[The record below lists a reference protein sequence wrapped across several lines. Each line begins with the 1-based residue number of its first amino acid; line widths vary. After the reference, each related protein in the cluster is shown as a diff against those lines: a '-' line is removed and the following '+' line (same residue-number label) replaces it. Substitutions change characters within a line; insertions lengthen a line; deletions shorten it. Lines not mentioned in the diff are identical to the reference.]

1 MNRARTVDC
10 GSLRLVAILVW
21 DHGQQISAVSSGTGK
36 LCRVS
41 DDEEAFA
48 VRFKLQRSNDP
59 KQPYY
64 FEIQAA
70 GNYETLATSE
80 TYVSKADAQHAID
93 LIKSG
98 AAGATVVDV
107 T

>member
-1 MNRARTVDC
+1 MSTAAARPHTVVSWT
-10 GSLRLVAILVW
+10 GTPVPSLA
-21 DHGQQISAVSSGTGK
+21 
-36 LCRVS
+36 
-41 DDEEAFA
+41 DEEVFA
-48 VRFKLQRSNDP
+48 MRFKPQRSNDP

>member
-1 MNRARTVDC
+1 VHTVRPL
-10 GSLRLVAILVW
+10 GEPVR
-21 DHGQQISAVSSGTGK
+21 SAPRSEPAQDKEGDK
-36 LCRVS
+36 M
-41 DDEEAFA
+41 
-48 VRFKLQRSNDP
+48 RFKLQRSQDSS
-59 KQPYY
+59 QPYY

-93 LIKSG
+93 LIVAG
-98 AAGATVVDV
+98 AATATVVDL

>member
-1 MNRARTVDC
+1 MSTAAAGPHTVVSRTAT
-10 GSLRLVAILVW
+10 LF
-21 DHGQQISAVSSGTGK
+21 
-36 LCRVS
+36 RVIP
-41 DDEEAFA
+41 DEEVFA
-48 VRFKLQRSNDP
+48 MRFKLQRSNDP
-59 KQPYY
+59 KQPCY
-64 FEIQAA
+64 FEILAA

-98 AAGATVVDV
+98 AAGATAVDV

>member
-1 MNRARTVDC
+1 M
-10 GSLRLVAILVW
+10 
-21 DHGQQISAVSSGTGK
+21 
-36 LCRVS
+36 
-41 DDEEAFA
+41 
-48 VRFKLQRSNDP
+48 RFKPQRSNDP

>member
-1 MNRARTVDC
+1 MV
-10 GSLRLVAILVW
+10 
-21 DHGQQISAVSSGTGK
+21 
-36 LCRVS
+36 
-41 DDEEAFA
+41 DEEVFA
-48 VRFKLQRSNDP
+48 MRFKLQRSNDAE
-59 KQPYY
+59 QPYY

-70 GNYETLATSE
+70 GNDETLATSE

-93 LIKSG
+93 LVKSG